1 MKKEPNLINQY
12 SQLNGAFSLAID
24 YRERKRLEM
33 KRRMGV
39 LHHKR
44 SCLERELI
52 AIKKSLIALDQEMQR
67 DQSLEKLSN

>member
-1 MKKEPNLINQY
+1 MKKEPTLINQY
-12 SQLNGAFSLAID
+12 SQLNGTFSLAID